1 MTRYNCMLVGV
12 NNLAYFSDDD
22 DSGDESNHDE
32 SDGDQS
38 ETQDDMTLMDE
49 HLERRVTSGAP
60 SGPGGQRTL
69 QVRASDVTYT
79 RTVVGF

>member
-1 MTRYNCMLVGV
+1 
-12 NNLAYFSDDD
+12 
-22 DSGDESNHDE
+22 
-32 SDGDQS
+32 
-38 ETQDDMTLMDE
+38 MTLMDE